1 MELVPSIE
9 KRMGIVR
16 SRIEMISASIQEEED
31 RIINKDYSG
40 DQTLHQDNVQ
50 MRVSLLQE
58 IDRLDALLNSPN
70 GL

>member
-16 SRIEMISASIQEEED
+16 SRIEIVSASIQEEED
-31 RIINKDYSG
+31 RRLKSDYSG

-50 MRVSLLQE
+50 VRVSLLQE
-58 IDRLDALLNSPN
+58 IDRLDAILNQ
-70 GL
+70 